1 MPPTKRLRPV
11 RRKGAPAIETRDSP
25 APAAPEGTSFETAM
39 STAEAYRGQPAK
51 RFVADLAQRIA
62 LAGDLAERLETAL
75 HEAVANA
82 IIHGNLGLS
91 SPRHDD
97 LDRCVAQEAVIDR
110 LLERPDLSRR
120 AITITARW
128 TANEIELTVQDEG
141 HGYIDPPE
149 AAAAQGSGLFII
161 RAIADRVTTG
171 DDGRRLAMR
180 FAR

>member
-1 MPPTKRLRPV
+1 MPPTKRLRSV
-11 RRKGAPAIETRDSP
+11 SRTGAPAI
-25 APAAPEGTSFETAM
+25 APPDGPVPEDPTFETTM
-39 STAEAYRGQPAK
+39 STAQAYRGQPAK

-91 SPRHDD
+91 SPRQDD
-97 LDRCVAQEAVIDR
+97 LDRCVAQEAVIAR

-120 AITITARW
+120 TVTISARW
-128 TANEIELTVQDEG
+128 TASEIELAVQDEG
-141 HGYIDPPE
+141 HGYSEPPE
-149 AAAAQGSGLFII
+149 TPAEQGRGLFII
-161 RAIADRVTTG
+161 RTIADHVATG